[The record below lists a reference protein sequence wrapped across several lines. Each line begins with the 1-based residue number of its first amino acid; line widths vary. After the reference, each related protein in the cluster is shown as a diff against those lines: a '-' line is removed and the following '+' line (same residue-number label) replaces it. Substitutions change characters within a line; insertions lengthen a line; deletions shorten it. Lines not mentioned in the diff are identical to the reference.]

1 MQVMENLFLIKI
13 QSMSNLYE
21 FALEEY
27 KNEQNDSQDKII
39 FAYFGL
45 AIYKWQCLEKEFEN
59 MLWIKNIFIN
69 NVTSL
74 EEFDDLVNEV
84 EWKRHTMWKQINE
97 LKKIYSFSEK
107 IEMELIEVLE
117 MRNYLI
123 HKYFKENIQKLSSMQ
138 WIKETLKYF
147 TDFIERASL
156 LDKELQIYTDDYK
169 KKLWITDEKLNII
182 INNLK
187 NKERLRDA

>member
-45 AIYKWQCLEKEFEN
+45 AIYKGQCLEKEFEN

-84 EWKRHTMWKQINE
+84 EGKRHTMGKQINE

-138 WIKETLKYF
+138 GIKETLKYF

-169 KKLWITDEKLNII
+169 KKLGITDEKLNII